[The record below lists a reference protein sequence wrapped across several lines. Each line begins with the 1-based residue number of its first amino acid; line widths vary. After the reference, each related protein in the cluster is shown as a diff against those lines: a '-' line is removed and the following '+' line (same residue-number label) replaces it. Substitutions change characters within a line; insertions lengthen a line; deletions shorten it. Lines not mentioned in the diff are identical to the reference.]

1 MGLQGAR
8 VLVTGGAG
16 FVGSHLTEILVRRS
30 ADVTVVDN
38 LATGRLDNLRAADGK
53 IHFKNANFEDP
64 DLLYWMAND
73 GFDFLFHL
81 AANAYV
87 PPSVRDPW
95 FDFRLNLMGTLA
107 LLENLRKAGSST
119 KFVFASSAAV
129 YGNPVDLPICE
140 QDLTVPISP
149 YGVGK
154 LAAERYVDVFAKTYE
169 IRSASARLFSVFGP
183 RQRKQVVYDIVRKL
197 HADPTRLTLYG
208 DGTQERDLIY
218 VTNAAEALVLIAE
231 RGEMAGEVYNVASG
245 ASITIR
251 DLAWRLASCMGADP
265 VLDFAGQVRA
275 GDPDKWLANID
286 KLTALGFSARVSLE
300 QGLRQAVDWYMDEE
314 TPKPV

>member
-1 MGLQGAR
+1 MQGAR

-16 FVGSHLTEILVRRS
+16 FVGSHLAEVLVRRG

-38 LATGRLDNLRAADGK
+38 LTTGRLDNLQASDGR
-53 IHFKNANFEDP
+53 IHFRKADFQDP
-64 DLLYWMAND
+64 AFLYWMGGE

-107 LLENLRKAGSST
+107 LLENLRKTQSST
-119 KFVFASSAAV
+119 KFILASSAAV

-140 QDLTVPISP
+140 QAPTVPISP

-154 LAAERYVDVFAKTYE
+154 LAAERYVDVFAKTYQ

-197 HADPTRLTLYG
+197 HADPTRLPLYG

-231 RGEMAGEVYNVASG
+231 RGAMAGEVYNVASG

-251 DLAWRLASCMGADP
+251 DLAWRLASCMKADP
-265 VLDFAGQVRA
+265 VLDFAGQMRA

-286 KLTALGFSARVSLE
+286 KLTALGFSPRVALD
-300 QGLRQAVDWYMDEE
+300 QGLQQVVDWYMGEE
-314 TPKPV
+314 AAIPG